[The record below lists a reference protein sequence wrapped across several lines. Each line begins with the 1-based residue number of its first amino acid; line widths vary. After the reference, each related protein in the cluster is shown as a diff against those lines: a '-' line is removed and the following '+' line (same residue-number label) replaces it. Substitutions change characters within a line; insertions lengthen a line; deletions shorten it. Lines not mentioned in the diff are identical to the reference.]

1 MTDMQRWASPI
12 GEMTEAVNGRYVLA
26 SDAEAAI
33 AEAISNTRAEYL
45 ALCAKSGAEMYDK
58 GQRDMLA
65 KCIAAL
71 ETDDLHSEDPSWD
84 GTNWNNA
91 VSECREVLRAL
102 EEKPTSQ
109 KSGREPNISPV
120 GYDPRAAENRP

>member
-65 KCIAAL
+65 KCIAL
-71 ETDDLHSEDPSWD
+71 IEESVPWSTE
-84 GTNWNNA
+84 NWIA
-91 VSECREVLRAL
+91 VDERAAILAALRAL
-102 EEKPTSQ
+102 QEKP
-109 KSGREPNISPV
+109 
-120 GYDPRAAENRP
+120 